1 MKMEQQTSSIFTQLF
16 AWLAAFSATLGAT
29 TQDFIYFVFG
39 LIGIVLSVT
48 SFIYGRVDANRKQ
61 REEEKRTQLIEKYL
75 VDTKN
80 HLTEKHPAAVEVITN
95 VLKNQRLRYK

>member
-1 MKMEQQTSSIFTQLF
+1 MKMEQQTGSVFTQLF
-16 AWLAAFSATLGAT
+16 AWLAAFSATLGVT

-39 LIGIVLSVT
+39 LIGIVLSAA

-61 REEEKRTQLIEKYL
+61 REEEKRTQLIETYL

-80 HLTEKHPAAVEVITN
+80 KPTEKRPAAVEVITEA
-95 VLKNQRLRYK
+95 LKKVEAEV